1 MYEYG
6 TWVGNDTMFGM
17 AAVVAI
23 VLLARRLGH
32 DWRPAGRMFGVA
44 VMLFFAAMVLGV
56 LIITGVWGDDFRLA
70 ASRLA
75 AVCVPLGWLA
85 TAVAAMIV
93 GHTRD

>member
-32 DWRPAGRMFGVA
+32 DWRPAGRMLGV
-44 VMLFFAAMVLGV
+44 AAMVLGV